1 MRALKYFLTEA
12 AGSLW
17 RGWRAAI
24 LAVLTIAAGL
34 FVLGFFLVANDN
46 VQRLTGRWA
55 ESAELSVYLAD
66 DATQEQQ
73 RVVADLIDKSGL
85 AGERQYVSKEEA
97 ARRFRADFPDLAA
110 ASEKLDRNP
119 FPASFEVRLKPS
131 VREAEAAV
139 DSLAAT
145 LGGMAGVVDVRYD
158 RRWLSRLNLAIR
170 FISGIG
176 LLIIAMLAVAAALT
190 VANVVRLAAAAR
202 RDEIEI
208 MQLVG
213 APFAYVRGP
222 FIVEGVLQ
230 GGAGALV
237 AIGLLWGLFLAAKA
251 RYGAI
256 ASDALG
262 LGPLTFLPIQLV
274 LLLVAGGM
282 LLGCIG
288 GFIVARD
295 VREGRG

>member
-1 MRALKYFLTEA
+1 MRALKYFLAEA

-24 LAVLTIAAGL
+24 LSVLTIAAGL

-46 VQRLTGRWA
+46 LQRLTGRWA
-55 ESAELSVYLAD
+55 ESAELSVYLTD
-66 DATQEQQ
+66 EATPDHL
-73 RVVADLIDKSGL
+73 RVISDLIDKSGL
-85 AGERQYVSKEEA
+85 SAAREFVSKEEA
-97 ARRFRADFPDLAA
+97 AKRFSADFPDLAVA
-110 ASEKLDRNP
+110 TERLERNP
-119 FPASFEVRLKPS
+119 FPASFEVKLQPS

-139 DSLAAT
+139 DTLAGT
-145 LGGMAGVVDVRYD
+145 LSGLAGVADVRYD
-158 RRWLSRLNLAIR
+158 RRWLRRLNVAIR
-170 FISGIG
+170 YIRGIG
-176 LLIIAMLAVAAALT
+176 LLVIAMLAVAAALT

-213 APFAYVRGP
+213 APFAFVRGP
-222 FIVEGVLQ
+222 FIAEGVLQ

-237 AIGLLWGLFLAAKA
+237 ALGLLWGVFAVTKA
-251 RYGAI
+251 RYGAA

-262 LGPLTFLPIQLV
+262 MGPLTFLPIELV
-274 LLLVAGGM
+274 LALVAGGM

-295 VREGRG
+295 VR